1 MMIAQPRVGNNSL
14 RRENIKMPKPKRKR
28 AVIQKFLPLLPEG
41 AEPINNNLA
50 IFRNEGEIIFFN
62 GYCPMLKCS
71 HSNPY
76 DMRLA
81 QGILCSTHIV
91 KPAQLAKALGVNRST
106 VCRNKAIYEKGGP
119 VALVIDKTNRS
130 AYKLDRQKLQ
140 KAQHLLDRGINQN
153 QIAEQV
159 GVSEGC
165 IRYAIKKGALV
176 KKSVTKEHVKA
187 DLKTPCQRS
196 IEDCQSQV
204 GIGVKRE
211 EERTLAS
218 VGKLHEAMPN
228 FCANES
234 VRYAGVLLALPLLCQ
249 LGLLEVANK
258 VYGSLRKG
266 FYGLQATLLTVA
278 FMALLRIK
286 SPEQL
291 KAKSPGEIGI
301 ILVLDRVPEV
311 KTLRR
316 KLKEMCLNG
325 KSAEFMAELTRR
337 WCDEDLDAIG
347 FVYIDGHVRP
357 YNGGKHKLPKTHVA
371 RRRLFMAATTDF
383 WVNDANCEPLFLITA
398 EANDSLLSMVDC
410 QIIPHMKELAGD
422 RRVTLIFD
430 REGWSPK
437 RFAQWFE
444 KGVDVITYR
453 KGKYEPWP
461 EDSFIETRSWL
472 SGKPVTYLLAERSI
486 WIDKTFWMREV
497 RRLCDSGHQTSVMT
511 TRQDLSV
518 EQIASRMFS
527 RWSQEN
533 FFRYM
538 RHEYN
543 LDHLITYDVEQA
555 DGDRLVPC
563 PRYKDKCK
571 QISKMKADLAKLQK
585 VYGQKVFENRG
596 FDIANADSQIKIL
609 QQQIDDAKAE
619 QKKMPKKVPLKTLAG
634 QNEPVR
640 LETER
645 KYLTDAIKM
654 ACYRSESSL
663 LNLLYF
669 YFARAQDEGRGFLKG
684 LFELPADILP
694 DEKIGTLSI
703 NFHPMA
709 NPRSNRALKDLCEII
724 NEKEFVFPQT
734 RLKMV
739 FNAPVV
745 ASLITP
751 GQEF

>member
-1 MMIAQPRVGNNSL
+1 M
-14 RRENIKMPKPKRKR
+14 
-28 AVIQKFLPLLPEG
+28 IQKFLPLLPEG
-41 AEPINNNLA
+41 AEPVNKNLA
-50 IFRNEGEIIFFN
+50 IFRDEGDIIFFN

-71 HSNPY
+71 DSDPY

-81 QGILCSTHIV
+81 QGVLCATHIV

-119 VALVIDKTNRS
+119 LALMTDKANRS

-140 KAQHLLDRGINQN
+140 KAQSLLDKGINQN
-153 QIAEQV
+153 KIAAQV

-165 IRYAIKKGALV
+165 IRYALRKGALV
-176 KKSVTKEHVKA
+176 KKNRIKEQVKA

-196 IEDCQSQV
+196 IEDCRSQV

-211 EERTLAS
+211 AERALAS
-218 VGKLHEAMPN
+218 AGKLHEAMPN
-228 FCANES
+228 FGANES

-258 VYGSLRKG
+258 VYGSLRNG

-291 KAKSPGEIGI
+291 KAKSPGELGI
-301 ILVLDRVPEV
+301 ILGLDRVPEV

-316 KLKEMCLNG
+316 KLKEMGQNS
-325 KSAEFMAELTRR
+325 KSTEFMAELTRR
-337 WCDEDLDAIG
+337 WCNEDLDAIG

-371 RRRLFMAATTDF
+371 RRRLCMPATTDF

-398 EANDSLLSMVDC
+398 EANDSLLSMVDD
-410 QIIPHMKELAGD
+410 QIIPHMKALAGD
-422 RRVTLIFD
+422 RRVTLVFD

-453 KGKYEPWP
+453 KGKYEPWSA
-461 EDSFIETRSWL
+461 DSFIEAQSFL
-472 SGKPVTYLLAERSI
+472 SGKPVTYLLAQRSVLI
-486 WIDKTFWMREV
+486 GKSFWMREV

-511 TRQDLSV
+511 TRQDLSA
-518 EQIASRMFS
+518 EQIAARMFS

-571 QISKMKADLAKLQK
+571 QISRIKADLTKLQSD
-585 VYGQKVFENRG
+585 YGQKAFENKEAERPSMRG
-596 FDIANADSQIKIL
+596 FNIANAGCKREIRLL
-609 QQQIDDAKAE
+609 QQQLDDATAE
-619 QKKMPKKVPLKTLAG
+619 LRKMPKKVPLKTLAG
-634 QNEPVR
+634 QHEPVR
-640 LETER
+640 LETQR
-645 KYLTDAIKM
+645 KYLTDTIKM
-654 ACYRSESSL
+654 TCYRAESSL

-669 YFARAQDEGRGFLKG
+669 YFARAREEGRGFLKG
-684 LFELPADILP
+684 LFELPADIVP
-694 DEKIGTLSI
+694 DEKAGTLSI

-709 NPRSNRALKDLCEII
+709 NPRFNRALKDLCEIM
-724 NEKEFVFPQT
+724 NEEEFMFPQT

-739 FNAPVV
+739 FDAPVV
-745 ASLITP
+745 APAITP
-751 GQEF
+751 GDEL

>member
-1 MMIAQPRVGNNSL
+1 MQQN
-14 RRENIKMPKPKRKR
+14 RRIQ
-28 AVIQKFLPLLPEG
+28 VIQKFLPLLPEG
-41 AEPINNNLA
+41 AEPVNKNLA
-50 IFRNEGEIIFFN
+50 IFRDEGEIIFFN

-71 HSNPY
+71 DSDPY

-81 QGILCSTHIV
+81 QGVLCATHIV

-119 VALVIDKTNRS
+119 LALVTDKANRS

-140 KAQHLLDRGINQN
+140 KAQSLLDKGINQN
-153 QIAEQV
+153 KIAAQV

-165 IRYAIKKGALV
+165 IRYALRKGALV
-176 KKSVTKEHVKA
+176 KKNRTKERVKA

-196 IEDCQSQV
+196 IEDCRSQV

-211 EERTLAS
+211 AERALAS
-218 VGKLHEAMPN
+218 AGKLHEAMPN
-228 FCANES
+228 FGANES
-234 VRYAGVLLALPLLCQ
+234 VRYAGVLLTLPLLCQ

-258 VYGSLRKG
+258 VYGSLRNG

-291 KAKSPGEIGI
+291 KAKSPGELGI
-301 ILVLDRVPEV
+301 ILGLDRVPEV

-316 KLKEMCLNG
+316 KLKEMGQNS
-325 KSAEFMAELTRR
+325 KSTEFMAELTRR
-337 WCDEDLDAIG
+337 WCNEDLDAIG

-357 YNGGKHKLPKTHVA
+357 YNGSKHKLPKTHVA
-371 RRRLFMAATTDF
+371 RRRLCMPATTDF

-398 EANDSLLSMVDC
+398 EANDSLLSMVDD
-410 QIIPHMKELAGD
+410 QIIPHMKALAGD
-422 RRVTLIFD
+422 RRVTLVFD

-453 KGKYEPWP
+453 KGKYEPWSA
-461 EDSFIETRSWL
+461 DSFIEAQSFL
-472 SGKPVTYLLAERSI
+472 SGKPVTYLLAQRSVLI
-486 WIDKTFWMREV
+486 GKSFWMREV

-511 TRQDLSV
+511 TRQDLSA
-518 EQIASRMFS
+518 EQIAARMFS

-571 QISKMKADLAKLQK
+571 QISRIKADLTKLQRD
-585 VYGQKVFENRG
+585 YGQKAFENKEAERPSMRG
-596 FDIANADSQIKIL
+596 FNIANAGCKREIRLL
-609 QQQIDDAKAE
+609 QQQLDDATAALR
-619 QKKMPKKVPLKTLAG
+619 KMPKKVPLNTLAG
-634 QNEPVR
+634 QHEPVR
-640 LETER
+640 LETQR
-645 KYLTDAIKM
+645 KYLTDTIKM
-654 ACYRSESSL
+654 TCYRAESSL

-669 YFARAQDEGRGFLKG
+669 YFARAREEGRGFLKG
-684 LFELPADILP
+684 LFELPADIVP
-694 DEKIGTLSI
+694 DEKAATLSI

-709 NPRSNRALKDLCEII
+709 NPRFNRALKDLCEIM
-724 NEKEFVFPQT
+724 NEEEFIFPQT

-739 FNAPVV
+739 FDAPVV
-745 ASLITP
+745 ASAITP
-751 GQEF
+751 GQEI

>member
-1 MMIAQPRVGNNSL
+1 M
-14 RRENIKMPKPKRKR
+14 
-28 AVIQKFLPLLPEG
+28 LPEG
-41 AEPINNNLA
+41 AEPVNKNLA
-50 IFRNEGEIIFFN
+50 IFRDEGEIIFFN

-71 HSNPY
+71 DSDPY
-76 DMRLA
+76 DLRLA
-81 QGILCSTHIV
+81 QGVLCATHIV

-119 VALVIDKTNRS
+119 LALVTDKANRS

-140 KAQHLLDRGINQN
+140 KAQSLLDKGINQN
-153 QIAEQV
+153 KIAAQV

-165 IRYAIKKGALV
+165 IRYALRKGALV
-176 KKSVTKEHVKA
+176 KKNRTKERVKA

-196 IEDCQSQV
+196 IEDCRSQV

-211 EERTLAS
+211 AERALAS
-218 VGKLHEAMPN
+218 AGKLHEAMPN
-228 FCANES
+228 FGANES
-234 VRYAGVLLALPLLCQ
+234 VRYAGVLLTLPLLCQ

-258 VYGSLRKG
+258 VYGSLRNG

-291 KAKSPGEIGI
+291 KAKSPGELGI
-301 ILVLDRVPEV
+301 ILGLDRVPEV

-316 KLKEMCLNG
+316 KLKEMGQNS
-325 KSAEFMAELTRR
+325 KSTEFMAELTRR
-337 WCDEDLDAIG
+337 WCNEDLDAIG

-357 YNGGKHKLPKTHVA
+357 YNGSKHKLPKTHVA
-371 RRRLFMAATTDF
+371 RRRLCMPATTDF

-398 EANDSLLSMVDC
+398 EANDSLLSMVDD
-410 QIIPHMKELAGD
+410 QIIPHMKALAGD
-422 RRVTLIFD
+422 RRVTLVFD

-453 KGKYEPWP
+453 KGKYEPWSA
-461 EDSFIETRSWL
+461 DSFIEAQSFL
-472 SGKPVTYLLAERSI
+472 SGKPVTYLLAQRSVLI
-486 WIDKTFWMREV
+486 GKSFWMREV

-511 TRQDLSV
+511 TRQDLSA
-518 EQIASRMFS
+518 EQIAARMFS

-571 QISKMKADLAKLQK
+571 QISRIKADLTKLQRD
-585 VYGQKVFENRG
+585 YGQKAFENKEAERPSMRG
-596 FDIANADSQIKIL
+596 FNIANAGCKREIRLL
-609 QQQIDDAKAE
+609 QQQLDDATAALR
-619 QKKMPKKVPLKTLAG
+619 KMPKKVPLNTLAG
-634 QNEPVR
+634 QHEPVR
-640 LETER
+640 LETQR
-645 KYLTDAIKM
+645 KYLTDTIKM
-654 ACYRSESSL
+654 TCYRAESSL

-669 YFARAQDEGRGFLKG
+669 YFARAREEGRGFLKG
-684 LFELPADILP
+684 LFELPADIVS
-694 DEKIGTLSI
+694 DEKAATLSI

-709 NPRSNRALKDLCEII
+709 NPRFNRALKDLCEIM
-724 NEKEFVFPQT
+724 NEEEFIFPQT

-739 FNAPVV
+739 FDAPVV
-745 ASLITP
+745 ASAITP
-751 GQEF
+751 GQDI

>member
-1 MMIAQPRVGNNSL
+1 MQQI
-14 RRENIKMPKPKRKR
+14 RRIQ
-28 AVIQKFLPLLPEG
+28 VIQKFLPLLPEG
-41 AEPINNNLA
+41 AEPVNKNLA
-50 IFRNEGEIIFFN
+50 IFRDEGEIIFFN

-71 HSNPY
+71 DSDPY

-81 QGILCSTHIV
+81 QGVLCATHIV

-119 VALVIDKTNRS
+119 LALVTDKANRS

-140 KAQHLLDRGINQN
+140 KAQSLLDKGINQN
-153 QIAEQV
+153 KIAAQV

-165 IRYAIKKGALV
+165 IRYALRKGALV
-176 KKSVTKEHVKA
+176 KKNRTKERVKA

-196 IEDCQSQV
+196 IEDCRSQV

-211 EERTLAS
+211 AERVLAS
-218 VGKLHEAMPN
+218 AGKLHEAMPN
-228 FCANES
+228 FGANES
-234 VRYAGVLLALPLLCQ
+234 VRYAGVLLTLPLLCQ

-258 VYGSLRKG
+258 VYGSLRNG

-291 KAKSPGEIGI
+291 KAKSPGELGI
-301 ILVLDRVPEV
+301 ILGLDRVPEV

-316 KLKEMCLNG
+316 KLKEMGQNS
-325 KSAEFMAELTRR
+325 KSTEFMTELTRR
-337 WCDEDLDAIG
+337 WCNEDLDAIG

-357 YNGGKHKLPKTHVA
+357 YNGSKHKLPKTHVA
-371 RRRLFMAATTDF
+371 RRRLCMPATTDF

-398 EANDSLLSMVDC
+398 EANDSLLSMVDD
-410 QIIPHMKELAGD
+410 QIIPHMKALAGD
-422 RRVTLIFD
+422 RRVTLVFD

-444 KGVDVITYR
+444 RGVDVITYR
-453 KGKYEPWP
+453 KGKYEPWSA
-461 EDSFIETRSWL
+461 DSFIEAQSFL
-472 SGKPVTYLLAERSI
+472 SGKPVTYLLAQRSVLI
-486 WIDKTFWMREV
+486 GKSFWMREV

-511 TRQDLSV
+511 TRQDLSA
-518 EQIASRMFS
+518 EQIAARMFS

-571 QISKMKADLAKLQK
+571 QISRIKADLTKLQRD
-585 VYGQKVFENRG
+585 YGQKAFENKEAERPSMRG
-596 FDIANADSQIKIL
+596 FNIANAGCKREIRLL
-609 QQQIDDAKAE
+609 QQQLDDATAALR
-619 QKKMPKKVPLKTLAG
+619 KMPKKVPLNTLAG
-634 QNEPVR
+634 QHEPVR
-640 LETER
+640 LETQR
-645 KYLTDAIKM
+645 KYLTDTIKM
-654 ACYRSESSL
+654 TCYRAESSL

-669 YFARAQDEGRGFLKG
+669 YFARAREEGRGFLKG
-684 LFELPADILP
+684 LFELPADIVP
-694 DEKIGTLSI
+694 DEKAATLSI

-709 NPRSNRALKDLCEII
+709 NPRFNRALKDLCEIM
-724 NEKEFVFPQT
+724 NEEEFIFPQT

-739 FNAPVV
+739 FDAPVV
-745 ASLITP
+745 ASAITS
-751 GQEF
+751 GQDI

>member
-1 MMIAQPRVGNNSL
+1 MQQN
-14 RRENIKMPKPKRKR
+14 RRIQ
-28 AVIQKFLPLLPEG
+28 VIQKFLPLLPEG
-41 AEPINNNLA
+41 AEPVNKNLA
-50 IFRNEGEIIFFN
+50 IFRDEGEIIFFN

-71 HSNPY
+71 DSDPY

-81 QGILCSTHIV
+81 QGVLCATHIV

-119 VALVIDKTNRS
+119 LALVTDKANRS

-140 KAQHLLDRGINQN
+140 KAQSLLDKGIKQN
-153 QIAEQV
+153 KIAAQV

-165 IRYAIKKGALV
+165 IRYALRKGALV
-176 KKSVTKEHVKA
+176 KKNKTKERVKA

-196 IEDCQSQV
+196 IEDCRSQV

-211 EERTLAS
+211 AERALAS
-218 VGKLHEAMPN
+218 AGKLHEAMPN
-228 FCANES
+228 FGANES

-258 VYGSLRKG
+258 VYGSLRNG

-291 KAKSPGEIGI
+291 KAKSPGELGI
-301 ILVLDRVPEV
+301 ILGLDRVPEV

-316 KLKEMCLNG
+316 KLKEMGQNG
-325 KSAEFMAELTRR
+325 KSTEFMAELTRR
-337 WCDEDLDAIG
+337 WCNEDLDAIG

-357 YNGGKHKLPKTHVA
+357 YNGSKHKLPKTHVA
-371 RRRLFMAATTDF
+371 RRRLCMPATTDF
-383 WVNDANCEPLFLITA
+383 WINDANCEPLFLITA
-398 EANDSLLSMVDC
+398 EANDSLLSMVDD
-410 QIIPHMKELAGD
+410 QIIPHMKALSGD
-422 RRVTLIFD
+422 RRVTLVFD

-437 RFAQWFE
+437 RFVQWFE

-453 KGKYEPWP
+453 KGKYEPWSA
-461 EDSFIETRSWL
+461 DSFIEAQSFL
-472 SGKPVTYLLAERSI
+472 SGKPVTYLLAQRSVLI
-486 WIDKTFWMREV
+486 SKSFWMREV

-511 TRQDLSV
+511 TRQDLSA
-518 EQIASRMFS
+518 EQIAARMFS

-571 QISKMKADLAKLQK
+571 QISRIKADLTKLQRD
-585 VYGQKVFENRG
+585 YGQKAFENKEAERPSMRG
-596 FDIANADSQIKIL
+596 FNIANAGCKREIRLL
-609 QQQIDDAKAE
+609 QQQLDDATAALR
-619 QKKMPKKVPLKTLAG
+619 KMPKKVPLKTLAG
-634 QNEPVR
+634 QHEPVH
-640 LETER
+640 LETQR
-645 KYLTDAIKM
+645 KYLTDTIKM
-654 ACYRSESSL
+654 TCYRAESSL

-669 YFARAQDEGRGFLKG
+669 YFARAREEGRGFLKG
-684 LFELPADILP
+684 LFELPADIVP
-694 DEKIGTLSI
+694 DEKAATLSI

-709 NPRSNRALKDLCEII
+709 NPRFNRALKDLCEIM
-724 NEKEFVFPQT
+724 NEEEFIFPQT

-739 FNAPVV
+739 FDAPVV
-745 ASLITP
+745 ASAITP
-751 GQEF
+751 GQEI

>member
-1 MMIAQPRVGNNSL
+1 M
-14 RRENIKMPKPKRKR
+14 
-28 AVIQKFLPLLPEG
+28 IQKFLPLLPEG
-41 AEPINNNLA
+41 AEPVNNNLA
-50 IFRNEGEIIFFN
+50 IFRDQGEIIFFN

-71 HSNPY
+71 DNDPY
-76 DMRLA
+76 GMRLA
-81 QGILCSTHIV
+81 QGVLCSTHIV

-106 VCRNKAIYEKGGP
+106 VCRNKAIYEKSGP
-119 VALVIDKTNRS
+119 AALMIDKTNRS

-140 KAQHLLDRGINQN
+140 KAQSLLDKGINQN
-153 QIAEQV
+153 KIASQV

-165 IRYAIKKGALV
+165 IRYAINKGALV
-176 KKSVTKEHVKA
+176 KKNRTNEQVKA

-196 IEDCQSQV
+196 IEDCQSQA

-211 EERTLAS
+211 AERTLAS
-218 VGKLHEAMPN
+218 VGKLHEALPN
-228 FCANES
+228 FSANES

-258 VYGSLRKG
+258 VYGSLRNG

-278 FMALLRIK
+278 FMALLRVK

-291 KAKSPGEIGI
+291 KAKSPGELGI
-301 ILVLDRVPEV
+301 ILGLDRVPEV

-316 KLKEMCLNG
+316 KLKEMGQNS
-325 KSAEFMAELTRR
+325 KSAEFMAQLTRR
-337 WCDEDLDAIG
+337 WCNEDLDAIG

-371 RRRLFMAATTDF
+371 RRRLCMPATTDF

-398 EANDSLLSMVDC
+398 EANDSLLSMVDD

-422 RRVTLIFD
+422 RRVTLVFD

-453 KGKYEPWP
+453 KGKYEPWSA
-461 EDSFIETRSWL
+461 DSFIEVQSFL
-472 SGKPVTYLLAERSI
+472 SGKPVTYLLAERSVLI
-486 WIDKTFWMREV
+486 GKRFWMREV

-518 EQIASRMFS
+518 EQIAARMFS

-563 PRYKDKCK
+563 PRHKDKCK
-571 QISKMKADLAKLQK
+571 QISKIKSDLAKLQID
-585 VYGQKVFENRG
+585 YGQKAFENKEAERPSMRG
-596 FDIANADSQIKIL
+596 FNIANAGCKRKIKML
-609 QQQIDDAKAE
+609 QQHLDEAVAE
-619 QKKMPKKVPLKTLAG
+619 LKKMPKKVPLKTLAG
-634 QNEPVR
+634 QHEPVR
-640 LETER
+640 LETQR
-645 KYLTDAIKM
+645 KYLTDTIKM
-654 ACYRSESSL
+654 TCYRAESAL

-669 YFARAQDEGRGFLKG
+669 YFARAREEGRGFLKG
-684 LFELPADILP
+684 LFELPADIVP
-694 DEKIGTLSI
+694 DQKAGTLSI
-703 NFHPMA
+703 HFHPMA
-709 NPRSNRALKDLCEII
+709 NPRFNRVLQDLCEIM
-724 NEKEFVFPQT
+724 NEEEFMFPQT

-739 FNAPVV
+739 FDAPVV
-745 ASLITP
+745 ASVITP
-751 GQEF
+751 GQEL

>member
-1 MMIAQPRVGNNSL
+1 MQQN
-14 RRENIKMPKPKRKR
+14 RRIQ
-28 AVIQKFLPLLPEG
+28 VIQKFLPLLPEG
-41 AEPINNNLA
+41 AEPVNKNLA
-50 IFRNEGEIIFFN
+50 IFRDEGEIIFFN

-71 HSNPY
+71 DSDPY

-81 QGILCSTHIV
+81 QGVLCATHIV

-119 VALVIDKTNRS
+119 LALVTDKANRS

-140 KAQHLLDRGINQN
+140 KAQSLLDKGINQN
-153 QIAEQV
+153 KIAAQV

-165 IRYAIKKGALV
+165 IRYALRKGALV
-176 KKSVTKEHVKA
+176 KKTKTKERVKA

-196 IEDCQSQV
+196 IEDCRSQV

-211 EERTLAS
+211 VERTLAS
-218 VGKLHEAMPN
+218 AGKLHEAMPN
-228 FCANES
+228 FGANES
-234 VRYAGVLLALPLLCQ
+234 VRYAGVLLTLPLLCQ

-258 VYGSLRKG
+258 VYGSLRNG

-291 KAKSPGEIGI
+291 KAKSPGELGI
-301 ILVLDRVPEV
+301 ILGLDRVPEV

-316 KLKEMCLNG
+316 KLKEMGQNS
-325 KSAEFMAELTRR
+325 KSTEFMAELTRR
-337 WCDEDLDAIG
+337 WCNEDLDAIG

-357 YNGGKHKLPKTHVA
+357 YNGSKHKLPKTHVA
-371 RRRLFMAATTDF
+371 RRRLCMPATTDF

-398 EANDSLLSMVDC
+398 EANDSLLSMVDD
-410 QIIPHMKELAGD
+410 QIIPHMKALSGD
-422 RRVTLIFD
+422 RRVTLVFD

-453 KGKYEPWP
+453 KGKYEPWSA
-461 EDSFIETRSWL
+461 DSFIEAQSFL
-472 SGKPVTYLLAERSI
+472 SGKPVTYLLAQRSVLI
-486 WIDKTFWMREV
+486 GKSFWMREV

-511 TRQDLSV
+511 TRQDLSA
-518 EQIASRMFS
+518 EQIAARMFS

-571 QISKMKADLAKLQK
+571 QISRIKADLTKLQRD
-585 VYGQKVFENRG
+585 YGQKAFENKEAERPSMRG
-596 FDIANADSQIKIL
+596 FNIANAGCKREIRLL
-609 QQQIDDAKAE
+609 QQQLDDATAALR
-619 QKKMPKKVPLKTLAG
+619 KMPKKVPLKTLAG
-634 QNEPVR
+634 QHEPVR
-640 LETER
+640 LETQR
-645 KYLTDAIKM
+645 KYLTDTIKM
-654 ACYRSESSL
+654 TCYRAESSL

-669 YFARAQDEGRGFLKG
+669 YFARAREEGRGFLKG
-684 LFELPADILP
+684 LFELPADIVP
-694 DEKIGTLSI
+694 DEKAATLSI

-709 NPRSNRALKDLCEII
+709 NPRFNRALKDLCEIM
-724 NEKEFVFPQT
+724 NEEEFIFPQT

-739 FNAPVV
+739 FDAPVV
-745 ASLITP
+745 ASAITP
-751 GQEF
+751 GQEI

>member
-1 MMIAQPRVGNNSL
+1 MQQN
-14 RRENIKMPKPKRKR
+14 RRIQ
-28 AVIQKFLPLLPEG
+28 VIQKFLPLLPEG
-41 AEPINNNLA
+41 AEPVNKNLA
-50 IFRNEGEIIFFN
+50 IFRDEGEIIFFN

-71 HSNPY
+71 DSDPY

-81 QGILCSTHIV
+81 QGVLCATHIV

-119 VALVIDKTNRS
+119 LALMTDKANRS

-140 KAQHLLDRGINQN
+140 KAQSLLDKGINQN
-153 QIAEQV
+153 KIAAQV

-165 IRYAIKKGALV
+165 IRYALRKGALV
-176 KKSVTKEHVKA
+176 KKNKTKERVKA

-196 IEDCQSQV
+196 IEDCRSQV

-211 EERTLAS
+211 AERALAS
-218 VGKLHEAMPN
+218 AGKLHEAMPN
-228 FCANES
+228 FGANES
-234 VRYAGVLLALPLLCQ
+234 VRYAGVLLTLPLLSQ

-258 VYGSLRKG
+258 VYGSLRNG

-291 KAKSPGEIGI
+291 KAKSPGELGI
-301 ILVLDRVPEV
+301 ILGLDRVPEV

-316 KLKEMCLNG
+316 KLKEMGQNS
-325 KSAEFMAELTRR
+325 KSTEFMAELTRR
-337 WCDEDLDAIG
+337 WCNEDLDAIG

-357 YNGGKHKLPKTHVA
+357 YNGSKHKLPKTHVA
-371 RRRLFMAATTDF
+371 RRRLCMPATTDF

-398 EANDSLLSMVDC
+398 EANDSLLSMVDD
-410 QIIPHMKELAGD
+410 QIIPHMKALSGD
-422 RRVTLIFD
+422 RRVTLVFD

-453 KGKYEPWP
+453 KGKYEPWSA
-461 EDSFIETRSWL
+461 DSFIEAQSFL
-472 SGKPVTYLLAERSI
+472 SGKPVTYLLAQRSVLI
-486 WIDKTFWMREV
+486 GKSFWMREV

-511 TRQDLSV
+511 TRQDLSA
-518 EQIASRMFS
+518 EQIAARMFS

-571 QISKMKADLAKLQK
+571 QISRIKADLTKLQRD
-585 VYGQKVFENRG
+585 YGQKAFENKEAERPSMRG
-596 FDIANADSQIKIL
+596 FNIANAGCKREIRLL
-609 QQQIDDAKAE
+609 QQQLDDATAALR
-619 QKKMPKKVPLKTLAG
+619 KMPKKVPLKTLAG
-634 QNEPVR
+634 QHEPVR
-640 LETER
+640 LETQR
-645 KYLTDAIKM
+645 KYLTDTIKM
-654 ACYRSESSL
+654 TCYRAESSL

-669 YFARAQDEGRGFLKG
+669 YFARAREEGRGFLKG
-684 LFELPADILP
+684 LFELPADIVP
-694 DEKIGTLSI
+694 DEKAATLSI

-709 NPRSNRALKDLCEII
+709 NPRFNRALKDLCEIM
-724 NEKEFVFPQT
+724 NEEEFIFPQT

-739 FNAPVV
+739 FDAPVV
-745 ASLITP
+745 ASAIPP
-751 GQEF
+751 GQEI

>member
-1 MMIAQPRVGNNSL
+1 M
-14 RRENIKMPKPKRKR
+14 
-28 AVIQKFLPLLPEG
+28 IQKFLPLLPEG
-41 AEPINNNLA
+41 AEPVNKNLA
-50 IFRNEGEIIFFN
+50 IFRDEGEIIFFN

-71 HSNPY
+71 DSDPY

-81 QGILCSTHIV
+81 QGVLCATHIV

-119 VALVIDKTNRS
+119 LALVTDKANRS

-140 KAQHLLDRGINQN
+140 KAQSLLDKGINQN
-153 QIAEQV
+153 KIAAQV

-165 IRYAIKKGALV
+165 IRYALRKGALV
-176 KKSVTKEHVKA
+176 KKNRTKERVKA

-196 IEDCQSQV
+196 IEDCRSQV

-211 EERTLAS
+211 AERALAS
-218 VGKLHEAMPN
+218 AGKLHEAMPN
-228 FCANES
+228 FGANES
-234 VRYAGVLLALPLLCQ
+234 VRYAGVLLTLPLLCQ

-258 VYGSLRKG
+258 VYGSLRNG

-291 KAKSPGEIGI
+291 KAKSPGELGI
-301 ILVLDRVPEV
+301 ILGLDRVPEV

-316 KLKEMCLNG
+316 KLKEMGQNS
-325 KSAEFMAELTRR
+325 KSTEFMAELTRR
-337 WCDEDLDAIG
+337 WCNEDLDAIG

-357 YNGGKHKLPKTHVA
+357 YNGSKHKLPKTHVA
-371 RRRLFMAATTDF
+371 RRRLCMPATTDF

-398 EANDSLLSMVDC
+398 EANDSLLSMVDD
-410 QIIPHMKELAGD
+410 QIIPHMKALAGD
-422 RRVTLIFD
+422 RRVTLVFD

-453 KGKYEPWP
+453 KGKYEPWSA
-461 EDSFIETRSWL
+461 DSFIEVQSFL
-472 SGKPVTYLLAERSI
+472 SGKPVTYLLAQRSVLI
-486 WIDKTFWMREV
+486 GKSFWMREV

-511 TRQDLSV
+511 TRQDLSA
-518 EQIASRMFS
+518 EQIAARMFS

-571 QISKMKADLAKLQK
+571 QISRIKADLTKLQRD
-585 VYGQKVFENRG
+585 YGQKAFENKEAERPSMRG
-596 FDIANADSQIKIL
+596 FNIANAGCKREIRLL
-609 QQQIDDAKAE
+609 QQQLDDATAALR
-619 QKKMPKKVPLKTLAG
+619 KMPKKVPLNTLAG
-634 QNEPVR
+634 QHEPVR
-640 LETER
+640 LETQR
-645 KYLTDAIKM
+645 KYLTDTIKM
-654 ACYRSESSL
+654 TCYRAESSL

-669 YFARAQDEGRGFLKG
+669 YFARAREEGRGFLKG
-684 LFELPADILP
+684 LFELPADIVS
-694 DEKIGTLSI
+694 DEKAATLSI

-709 NPRSNRALKDLCEII
+709 NPRFNRALKDLCEIM
-724 NEKEFVFPQT
+724 NEEEFIFPQT

-739 FNAPVV
+739 FDAPVV
-745 ASLITP
+745 ASAITP
-751 GQEF
+751 GQDI

>member
-1 MMIAQPRVGNNSL
+1 MQQN
-14 RRENIKMPKPKRKR
+14 RRIQ
-28 AVIQKFLPLLPEG
+28 VIQKFLPLLPEG
-41 AEPINNNLA
+41 AEPVNKNLA
-50 IFRNEGEIIFFN
+50 IFRDEGEIIFFN

-71 HSNPY
+71 DSDPY

-81 QGILCSTHIV
+81 QGVLCATHIV

-119 VALVIDKTNRS
+119 LALVTDKANRS

-140 KAQHLLDRGINQN
+140 KAQSLLDKGINQN
-153 QIAEQV
+153 KIAAQV

-165 IRYAIKKGALV
+165 IRYALRKGTLV
-176 KKSVTKEHVKA
+176 KKNRTKERVKA

-196 IEDCQSQV
+196 IEDCRSQV

-211 EERTLAS
+211 AERALAS
-218 VGKLHEAMPN
+218 AGKLHEAMPN
-228 FCANES
+228 FGANES
-234 VRYAGVLLALPLLCQ
+234 VRYAGVLLTLPLLCQ

-258 VYGSLRKG
+258 VYGSLRNG

-291 KAKSPGEIGI
+291 KAKSPGELGI
-301 ILVLDRVPEV
+301 ILGLDRVPEV

-316 KLKEMCLNG
+316 KLKEMGQNS
-325 KSAEFMAELTRR
+325 KSTEFMAELTRR
-337 WCDEDLDAIG
+337 WCNEDLDAIG

-357 YNGGKHKLPKTHVA
+357 YNGSKHKLPKTHVA
-371 RRRLFMAATTDF
+371 RRRLCMPATTDF

-398 EANDSLLSMVDC
+398 EANDSLLSMVDD
-410 QIIPHMKELAGD
+410 QIIPHMKALAGD
-422 RRVTLIFD
+422 RRVTLVFD

-453 KGKYEPWP
+453 KGKYEPWSA
-461 EDSFIETRSWL
+461 DSFIEVQSFL
-472 SGKPVTYLLAERSI
+472 SGKPVTYLLAQRSVLI
-486 WIDKTFWMREV
+486 GKSFWMREV

-511 TRQDLSV
+511 TRQDLSA
-518 EQIASRMFS
+518 EQIAARMFS

-571 QISKMKADLAKLQK
+571 QISRIKADLTKLQRD
-585 VYGQKVFENRG
+585 YGQKAFENKEAERPSMRG
-596 FDIANADSQIKIL
+596 FNIANAGCKREIRLL
-609 QQQIDDAKAE
+609 QQQLDDATAALR
-619 QKKMPKKVPLKTLAG
+619 KMPKKVPLNTLAG
-634 QNEPVR
+634 QHEPVR
-640 LETER
+640 LETQR
-645 KYLTDAIKM
+645 KYLTDTIKM
-654 ACYRSESSL
+654 TCYRAESSL

-669 YFARAQDEGRGFLKG
+669 YFARAREEGRGFLKG
-684 LFELPADILP
+684 LFELPADIVS
-694 DEKIGTLSI
+694 DEKAATLSI

-709 NPRSNRALKDLCEII
+709 NPRFNRALKDLCEIM
-724 NEKEFVFPQT
+724 NEEEFIFPQT

-739 FNAPVV
+739 FDAPVV
-745 ASLITP
+745 ASAITP
-751 GQEF
+751 GQEI